1 MVKIDFENPSVKGRI
16 TVLRKSNNEELVKT
30 VLSKETLV
38 KNQSKRINRLNDT
51 IIDQHKR
58 ILNLLEDK
66 AKLEN
71 TIKTINN
78 NNANNANRCA
88 ILATKYNN
96 ACATIKS
103 LERKI
108 SGYKKDIKSSN
119 KDLNESATQMRNA
132 IDTIKSKDKLIFEKN
147 NQIYYLRIYNRCFMV
162 IIALGVIG
170 IILKYLIFS

>member
-30 VLSKETLV
+30 VLSKETLI

>member
-30 VLSKETLV
+30 VLSKETLI

-162 IIALGVIG
+162 IIALGIIG

>member
-1 MVKIDFENPSVKGRI
+1 MVKINFENPSVKGRI
-16 TVLRKSNNEELVKT
+16 TVLRKRSNEELIKT
-30 VLSKETLV
+30 ILSKETLE

-51 IIDQHKR
+51 IISQHKR
-58 ILNLLEDK
+58 IVELLEDK
-66 AKLEN
+66 AKLES

-78 NNANNANRCA
+78 NNANNANKCSV
-88 ILATKYNN
+88 LATKYNN

-119 KDLNESATQMRNA
+119 KDLNELAAYKRNA

-147 NQIYYLRIYNRCFMV
+147 NQIYYLKVYNRCFMV
-162 IIALGVIG
+162 AIALIIIA
-170 IILKYLIFS
+170 IILRYLIFS

>member
-30 VLSKETLV
+30 VLSKETLI

-88 ILATKYNN
+88 MLATKYNN

>member
-16 TVLRKSNNEELVKT
+16 TVLRKCNNEELVKT

-88 ILATKYNN
+88 MLATKYNN

-162 IIALGVIG
+162 IIALGIIG